1 MSVPGVAVGLA
12 WTPVGGEVMV
22 VEASH
27 TGGDGGLTL
36 TGQLGSVM
44 QESAKIAL
52 SWVRQHS
59 FLVRILWHSC
69 SISIYFIFYFFYSIL
84 SVYTY
89 HHYKYYLCIITK
101 IIFIIFTSLY

>member
-1 MSVPGVAVGLA
+1 MFQPPIFESGLAGRVSVPGVAVGLA

-22 VEASH
+22 VEASRT
-27 TGGDGGLTL
+27 TGDSGLTL

-59 FLVRILWHSC
+59 FLVSYCVCYVPLSLHS
-69 SISIYFIFYFFYSIL
+69 FL
-84 SVYTY
+84 
-89 HHYKYYLCIITK
+89 
-101 IIFIIFTSLY
+101 

>member
-22 VEASH
+22 VEASRSP
-27 TGGDGGLTL
+27 GDSGLTL

-52 SWVRQHS
+52 SWVRQHAH
-59 FLVRILWHSC
+59 LV
-69 SISIYFIFYFFYSIL
+69 IY
-84 SVYTY
+84 V
-89 HHYKYYLCIITK
+89 
-101 IIFIIFTSLY
+101 FIIENCFVSCLALKELIFCT